1 MKEAI
6 LSIGSNLNDRYK
18 NIVKSINFINNL
30 PKTYVE
36 KVSNFYETSPIDVNE
51 KQNFYLN
58 CCVKVF
64 SEFRPEILL
73 GCLLGIETC
82 MGRIRPY
89 KNASRIIDIDLIFYE
104 NLNISEKN
112 LKLPHPFWNKRI
124 FVLIPLLDLCE
135 DGKIYGFNIKRTVE
149 ECPKS
154 YIKKYENNYKNTSV

>member
-6 LSIGSNLNDRYK
+6 LSIGSNLKDRYK
-18 NIVKSINFINNL
+18 NIVTSIDFINRL
-30 PKTYVE
+30 PNTNVK
-36 KVSNFYETSPIDVNE
+36 KVSNFYETSPIGVNE

-64 SEFRPEILL
+64 SEYSPEILL

-82 MGRIRPY
+82 MGRTRPY
-89 KNASRIIDIDLIFYE
+89 KNASRIIDIDLVFYE
-104 NLNISEKN
+104 NVNISEKD
-112 LKLPHPFWNKRI
+112 LKLPHPLWNKRI

-135 DGKIYGFNIKRTVE
+135 DGKIYGFDIKNIIK

-154 YIKKYENNYKNTSV
+154 YIEKYENNYESTFV